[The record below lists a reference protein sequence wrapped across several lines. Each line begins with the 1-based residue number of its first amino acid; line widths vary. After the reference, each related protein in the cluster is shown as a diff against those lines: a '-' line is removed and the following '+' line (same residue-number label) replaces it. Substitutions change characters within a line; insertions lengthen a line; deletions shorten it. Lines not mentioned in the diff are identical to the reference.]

1 MVPVPTVPASTWY
14 RSKLATSKYRS
25 IGYAALRQLTDEYRC
40 CLLGDHGGQLEIP
53 REIDRHAGACPAGS
67 QLGRSWPLQLYRPK
81 NQRETSQT
89 PATYTRYQDRNERVL
104 GAANARMADTFCVP
118 GD

>member
-1 MVPVPTVPASTWY
+1 MQGLCE
-14 RSKLATSKYRS
+14 KM
-25 IGYAALRQLTDEYRC
+25 RC
-40 CLLGDHGGQLEIP
+40 IYVEIVLGSPSRKAIDRRISLLLLGDHGGQLEIP